1 MIFARV
7 LKYIFEVMKTPQYL
21 VLFDGVCN
29 LCNGSVKFLIKR
41 DKKKKFRYASLQGNI
56 GQKVLWES
64 NLDPEKTDSIVFVA
78 EGATFTKSTAVLRIT
93 KSLGG
98 MWSILE
104 VLLLIPAPIRNLV
117 YDFIAKNRYKW
128 YGKKEECMFPK
139 PEWKE
144 LFVD

>member
-1 MIFARV
+1 M
-7 LKYIFEVMKTPQYL
+7 KSIFEPMKIPQYL

-29 LCNGSVKFLIKR
+29 LCNDSVKFLIKR
-41 DKKKKFRYASLQGNI
+41 DKKKKFRYASLQSNI
-56 GQKVLWES
+56 GQKVLWEID
-64 NLDPEKTDSIVFVA
+64 LDPKKTDSIVFLA
-78 EGATFTKSTAVLRIT
+78 EGATFTKSTAALRIA

-98 MWSILE
+98 IWSILE

-117 YDFIAKNRYKW
+117 YDVIAKNRYKC
-128 YGKKEECMFPK
+128 YGKKEECMVPK

>member
-1 MIFARV
+1 M
-7 LKYIFEVMKTPQYL
+7 KSIFEAMKIPQYL

-29 LCNGSVKFLIKR
+29 LCNDSVKFLIKR
-41 DKKKKFRYASLQGNI
+41 DKKKKFRYASLQSNI
-56 GQKVLWES
+56 GQKVLWEID
-64 NLDPEKTDSIVFVA
+64 LDPKKTDSIVFLA
-78 EGATFTKSTAVLRIT
+78 EGATFTKSTAALRIA

-98 MWSILE
+98 IWSILE

-117 YDFIAKNRYKW
+117 YDVIAKNRYKC
-128 YGKKEECMFPK
+128 YGKKEECMVPK

>member
-1 MIFARV
+1 M
-7 LKYIFEVMKTPQYL
+7 KSIFEAMKIPQYL

-41 DKKKKFRYASLQGNI
+41 DKKKKFRYASLQSNI
-56 GQKVLWES
+56 GQKVLWEID
-64 NLDPEKTDSIVFVA
+64 LDPKKTDSIVFLA
-78 EGATFTKSTAVLRIT
+78 EGATFTKSTAALRIA

-98 MWSILE
+98 IWSILE

-117 YDFIAKNRYKW
+117 YDVIAKNRYKC
-128 YGKKEECMFPK
+128 YGKKEECMVPK
-139 PEWKE
+139 PEWQE